1 MAKMPPVVME
11 MLNANPVLPKVLTTC
26 DADGNM
32 NTVPKETL
40 YAVDNET
47 IIFADLW
54 GYKTNDNLKA
64 NGKVVVAVFSIQV
77 LPIGYQIKG
86 TFQGFESSGKLFDIY
101 TKRVKEQLNMDIPAV
116 GVIKVDTIFAL
127 GPPEPGLQIA

>member
-26 DADGNM
+26 DAEGNL

-40 YAVDNET
+40 YAIDPET
-47 IIFADLW
+47 IVFADIW
-54 GYKTNDNLKA
+54 GYKTNENLKA
-64 NGKVVVAVFSIQV
+64 TGKTVVTVFCIQM
-77 LPIGYQIKG
+77 LPVGYQIKG
-86 TFQGFESSGKLFDIY
+86 TFQGFETSGEIY
-101 TKRVKEQLNMDIPAV
+101 DSYAKRVKERINMNIPAV
-116 GVIKVDTIFAL
+116 GIIKVDSIFAL